1 MLYPN
6 TIWSVVMC
14 TFYMSVC
21 LSLLYSILFHL
32 NSIPRHNTYKM
43 NASLIICLTWLS
55 MNLTVSETFKMCYNI
70 TNSQYDK
77 HYYIDETLNRL
88 WTKLHL
94 SFVRKYLMNLHAVRW
109 REWRKLPSYPNLTK
123 FGQTCFIQPCKC
135 EIYSKT
141 NIR

>member
-1 MLYPN
+1 
-6 TIWSVVMC
+6 MC

-43 NASLIICLTWLS
+43 NVRLIICLTWLS
-55 MNLTVSETFKMCYNI
+55 MKLTVSETFKMCYNI

-77 HYYIDETLNRL
+77 RFHIISMKLWIVFELNYILA
-88 WTKLHL
+88 
-94 SFVRKYLMNLHAVRW
+94 FVHKYLMSLHAVRW
-109 REWRKLPSYPNLTK
+109 REWSKLPSYPNLTK
-123 FGQTCFIQPCKC
+123 FGQTCSIQPSKC
-135 EIYSKT
+135 EIYSKN